1 MAALTLHRRA
11 ACSSQAVLH
20 WDTRSQTFTHSFIH
34 MFKEQFFGNGININ
48 STAVRSMLVNPLRGT
63 ASVCFHDH
71 NMYVYT
77 NVSRRACFKFVM
89 DPARSLGKFVNNVLK
104 ADRVA
109 SYSI

>member
-11 ACSSQAVLH
+11 ARLSRAQLLWVTSTQ
-20 WDTRSQTFTHSFIH
+20 SFTHLIS
-34 MFKEQFFGNGININ
+34 MFKETFFGNGININ

-63 ASVCFHDH
+63 ASVCFHDQ

-77 NVSRRACFKFVM
+77 NVSRRACLKFVM

-104 ADRVA
+104 QQRVK
-109 SYSI
+109 SYAI

>member
-1 MAALTLHRRA
+1 MAAHDLLRRA
-11 ACSSQAVLH
+11 ASLSLAVLH
-20 WDTRSQTFTHSFIH
+20 WVIRTQTFTHSFN
-34 MFKEQFFGNGININ
+34 MFKETFFGNGININ

-77 NVSRRACFKFVM
+77 NVSRRACLKFVM

-104 ADRVA
+104 QQRVA
-109 SYSI
+109 VYSI

>member
-20 WDTRSQTFTHSFIH
+20 WDTWSHLFTHSIH

-63 ASVCFHDH
+63 ASVCFHDQ
-71 NMYVYT
+71 NKYIYT

-104 ADRVA
+104 ADRVHA
-109 SYSI
+109 YSI

>member
-20 WDTRSQTFTHSFIH
+20 WVTWTQTFTHSIH
-34 MFKEQFFGNGININ
+34 MFKETFFGNGININ

-104 ADRVA
+104 ADRVHA
-109 SYSI
+109 YSI

>member
-11 ACSSQAVLH
+11 ARLSRAQLL
-20 WDTRSQTFTHSFIH
+20 WDTRSQSFTHLIS
-34 MFKEQFFGNGININ
+34 MFKETFFGNGININ

-63 ASVCFHDH
+63 ASVCFHDQ

-77 NVSRRACFKFVM
+77 NVSRRACLKFVM

-104 ADRVA
+104 ADRVHA
-109 SYSI
+109 YSI